1 MSPDFEYFLWA
12 NPTPD
17 QPLFALYDSFDNHFF
32 IQSYNYHNIFEL
44 RELIRSKT
52 VLDIVELTNVSALFD
67 NNLIDNSVIESWGL
81 SSIHKDLFR
90 DATPRWKNQHDAD
103 IFFKTAVIKDPI
115 IEQSSYKF
123 DSYKLDLQKQIFF
136 IHHCLQITKSDLV
149 KKHLSYSVSLGV
161 DYLDVVDKFF
171 NFSNV
176 DDSEIRQQML
186 YFLRSNG
193 LFYE

>member
-1 MSPDFEYFLWA
+1 MSPDFEYFFWA
-12 NPTPD
+12 NPNID
-17 QPLFALYDSFDNHFF
+17 HPLFALYDSFDNHFF
-32 IQSYNYHNIFEL
+32 IQSYSYHNIFVL
-44 RELIRSKT
+44 RELVRSKT
-52 VLDIVELTNVSALFD
+52 VLDIVELTNVPDLVK

-81 SSIHKDLFR
+81 ASIHKELFR

-103 IFFKTAVIKDPI
+103 IFYETAVIKDAQI
-115 IEQSSYKF
+115 GSSSCVF

-136 IHHCLQITKSDLV
+136 IHYCLQITKSDLV
-149 KKHLSYSVSLGV
+149 KKHLADSVSLGLN
-161 DYLDVVDKFF
+161 YLDVVDKFF

-176 DDSEIRQQML
+176 SDSEIRQHML